1 MNVIKCTKCGKFYDV
16 DKFPSCPHCE
26 GGIVSKSEKTSDIEI
41 TKKSKRG
48 FFGKKEKSNNEDI
61 GSKTISAF
69 STGIYNRDDSSDDRE
84 ETYDDLNEKNDFAEV
99 ADVSNNIVEELEEQ
113 VETETEDDFEE
124 SDSSSDNSLTKEIN
138 NITKNNTGR
147 TLSYFNLGNSDE
159 STKPVSN
166 ESTKQTSDV
175 VTKPVAKVQSAPVVG
190 WLVCT
195 KGNHLGESFQLYDGN
210 NSIGRGDSNDVV
222 LFKEPSVSSIKH
234 AIITYEPRKRGFYI
248 QAGDSHGLTYLNGDW
263 VTSTQKIE
271 IYDSIEFGESAFV
284 FVPLCGE
291 KFSWEE
297 YIGR

>member
-1 MNVIKCTKCGKFYDV
+1 MNVIKCAKCGKFYDV
-16 DKFPSCPHCE
+16 DKFSSCPHCE
-26 GGIVSKSEKTSDIEI
+26 DDIDSKSEKVSDVEI

-48 FFGKKEKSNNEDI
+48 FFGKKEKSNDDNID
-61 GSKTISAF
+61 SKTISAY
-69 STGIYNRDDSSDDRE
+69 SSGYYNSDDSSDNHE
-84 ETYDDLNEKNDFAEV
+84 KPYDDSNETDDSVEDT
-99 ADVSNNIVEELEEQ
+99 DVSNNLLEEQ
-113 VETETEDDFEE
+113 EKQVEPEIQDDSEE
-124 SDSSSDNSLTKEIN
+124 PVSSSDNSITEEIN

-147 TLSYFNLGNSDE
+147 TLSYFSLGD
-159 STKPVSN
+159 SN
-166 ESTKQTSDV
+166 ESTKPTSNVAPKTVSNKIQT
-175 VTKPVAKVQSAPVVG
+175 APVVG

-195 KGNHLGESFQLYDGN
+195 KGKHLGESFQLYDGN

-222 LFKEPSVSSIKH
+222 LFKEQSVSSNKH

-271 IYDSIEFGESAFV
+271 IYDSIEFGKSAFV